1 LFTYILR
8 KLWYGFF
15 VLLGVVCVV
24 FLLFNVL
31 PGDPAR
37 MMLGQR
43 ADAASIEAINKEL
56 GRDKS
61 LTEQFLMYANDLS
74 PLSVHDTEDKLSL
87 MYFSRDKYASS
98 TQLAKL
104 NNNKIVVLKYPYLRR
119 SYQTKRKV
127 SDIIFEALPETFA
140 LAVAAILF
148 ASIVGVAL
156 GILSAIYKNTWIDN
170 STLVMAVL
178 GMSGPSF
185 FIGIIVA
192 WVFGFILS
200 DYTGLNMT
208 GSLYTIDPFIGEQL
222 DLKNIILPA
231 LTLGIRPLAVII
243 QLTRNSLLDVMSQD
257 FIRTATAKG
266 LSYQAVI
273 FKHALRNSLT
283 PVITAISGWFASL
296 LAGSVFI
303 EYVFGWKGIGA
314 EVVGALEKYDFPV
327 VMGTVLVISILFVII
342 NIMVDI
348 IYGIF
353 DPRVRFN

>member
-1 LFTYILR
+1 MFRYLLR
-8 KLWYGFF
+8 KIWYGFF

-74 PLSVHDTEDKLSL
+74 PISYHDTKDKSSL
-87 MYFSRDKYASS
+87 LFFSTDKYASS
-98 TQLAKL
+98 AQLL
-104 NNNKIVVLKYPYLRR
+104 TLSNNKIIILKYPYLRR

-127 SDIIFEALPETFA
+127 ADIIFEAMPETFA
-140 LAVAAILF
+140 LALAAIVF
-148 ASIVGVAL
+148 ASVIGVAL
-156 GILSAIYKNTWIDN
+156 GIVSAIYKDTWIDT

-208 GSLYTIDPFIGEQL
+208 GSLYSIDPFEGEQL

-231 LTLGIRPLAVII
+231 ITLGIRPLAVII
-243 QLTRNSLLDVMSQD
+243 QLTRNSLLDVLSQD

-266 LSYQAVI
+266 LSNSTVI
-273 FKHALRNSLT
+273 IKHALRNSLT

-327 VMGTVLVISILFVII
+327 VMGTVLVISILFVLI
-342 NIMVDI
+342 NIIVDI
-348 IYGIF
+348 IYGLF
-353 DPRVRFN
+353 DPRVRLQ